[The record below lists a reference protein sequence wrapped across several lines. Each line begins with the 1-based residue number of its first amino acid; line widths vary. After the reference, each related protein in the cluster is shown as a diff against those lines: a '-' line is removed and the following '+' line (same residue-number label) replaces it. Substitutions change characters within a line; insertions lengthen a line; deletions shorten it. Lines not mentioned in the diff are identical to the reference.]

1 MTVTAAPTTPAPAG
15 LGWRLGAL
23 YGPAIYGVSA
33 AALALPAAAAGLHA
47 TPSAAVWILTIHA
60 LGLGIGAAVAGRSTD
75 IWGPRRV
82 LTLGAALL
90 TAGTILC
97 ASAPTLIVAVAGR
110 AMIAAGSGTMTATA
124 LTLAT
129 GQPGPQRPMVLAR
142 LGAMMALFSATAP
155 LAGALVTAASWRATL
170 VLPALSLVAL
180 PLSWPLT
187 HRRRFAGRVDGVGAG
202 LLVLVAAGLLLTIQS
217 ATLHIPQLAAVIAL
231 PAGTCT
237 LGILLLVHS
246 RRHRAGFLPAAV
258 VGSRR
263 FCLAGLVGAGVYGG
277 LFACV
282 YAVPQLLTRLG
293 YSAQGVGLLLLPGAV
308 AAAVVTR
315 LATIVA
321 RGVPPHR
328 VLAGAAATFS
338 VGVLLA
344 ATDRRPATLAC
355 AATAGFAAFA
365 LAQTT
370 LTAAVAAHTEARDR
384 GGAVGLL
391 NLTFFFGGAVGSAVC
406 AALWHPWGL
415 PAALA
420 ATAALPAMAA
430 GVAWKCRL

>member
-1 MTVTAAPTTPAPAG
+1 MTGTGAPTTPALAG
-15 LGWRLGAL
+15 LGWRLGTL

-33 AALALPAAAAGLHA
+33 AAVALPAAAAGLHT

-60 LGLGIGAAVAGRSTD
+60 LGLGIGAAVGGRSID

-90 TAGTILC
+90 AVGTILC

-110 AMIAAGSGTMTATA
+110 ALIAAGSGTMTATA
-124 LTLAT
+124 LTLAA
-129 GQPGPQRPMVLAR
+129 GQPGPQRPRVLAR

-155 LAGALVTAASWRATL
+155 LAGALVTAASWRAAL

-180 PLSWPLT
+180 PLCWPLA
-187 HRRRFAGRVDGVGAG
+187 HSRRRIAGRVDGAGAG

-217 ATLHIPQLAAVIAL
+217 TTLRIPQPTVLAL
-231 PAGTCT
+231 LAGTCT
-237 LGILLLVHS
+237 LAILLIMHS
-246 RRHRAGFLPAAV
+246 KHRPAGFLPLAV
-258 VGSRR
+258 VRNRR
-263 FCLAGLVGAGVYGG
+263 FYLAGLVGAGVYGG

-282 YAVPQLLTRLG
+282 YAVPQMLTRLG

-308 AAAVVTR
+308 AAAVMAR
-315 LATIVA
+315 LATIAA
-321 RGVPPHR
+321 RGLQPHR

-338 VGVLLA
+338 VAVVFA
-344 ATDRRPATLAC
+344 ATDRRPAALAC

-365 LAQTT
+365 IAQTT
-370 LTAAVAAHTEARDR
+370 LTATVSAHTHARDR

-391 NLTFFFGGAVGSAVC
+391 NLTFFLGGAVGSAGC

-415 PAALA
+415 PLALA
-420 ATAALPAMAA
+420 ATAALPGMAA
-430 GVAWKCRL
+430 VAAWRSRL